1 MFPCSEREGD
11 AARTATSIELRKGS
25 VMSKLSGAGLIVVG
39 VFLLAVGL
47 VLRWDL
53 IDWLI
58 DAVGF
63 LFLLGGAGVSIAGI
77 VKLLF
82 RGEARSSSF

>member
-1 MFPCSEREGD
+1 M
-11 AARTATSIELRKGS
+11 RTAASIELRKGF
-25 VMSKLSGAGLIVVG
+25 VMSKLNGAGLIVVG
-39 VFLLAVGL
+39 VFLLVVGL

-63 LFLLGGAGVSIAGI
+63 LFLLGGAGVGIAGI
-77 VKLLF
+77 VKLLL
-82 RGEARSSSF
+82 RKEARSGSF